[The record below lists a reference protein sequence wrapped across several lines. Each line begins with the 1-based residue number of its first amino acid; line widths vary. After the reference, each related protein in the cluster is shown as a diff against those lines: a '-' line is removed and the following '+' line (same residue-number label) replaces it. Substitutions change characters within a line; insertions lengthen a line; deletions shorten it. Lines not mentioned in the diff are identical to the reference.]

1 MKTFTDICKTCLRC
15 GLWLSV
21 WFSVTADIT
30 LATSSDDGSF
40 ATANLRIGDTPL
52 LNRKVV
58 NASYVSV
65 LEHPYVVS
73 VRRNCSHYLTGA
85 LLTTGVVV
93 TAAHPLHHV
102 PTYELGV
109 VGGESYCDRGASVLA
124 VVAVVIHPL
133 FDVSAV
139 RHDLALV
146 RVYEEQSS
154 RLGMKPVPLIAAN
167 ASIAGLSAFVT
178 GWGQCSAATRQI
190 CLPRHSRYYPGE
202 SVDPT
207 LRSVFLHVDKET
219 CDEYTELGLP
229 ISAGMLCVG
238 EARRL
243 AASAPCLGVPGAPL
257 VVGGQLLGLL
267 SWGYGCGYTGDLPL
281 VYTDV
286 RKYHRWLTYN
296 LEILES
302 TTHVQLS
309 ELYQATRAYVL
320 RDALVRT
327 RRNPPP
333 ANNTHQRALTA
344 KAIDNQLTKL
354 SGRVFDVRDFVEDM
368 KYHENKKKMYRDRRQ
383 KMISDGLLLVN
394 EEDYFEDEDS
404 LAESEGVMTEV
415 ENGIGYE

>member
-1 MKTFTDICKTCLRC
+1 MSASD
-15 GLWLSV
+15 LSQ
-21 WFSVTADIT
+21 
-30 LATSSDDGSF
+30 
-40 ATANLRIGDTPL
+40 
-52 LNRKVV
+52 
-58 NASYVSV
+58 
-65 LEHPYVVS
+65 E
-73 VRRNCSHYLTGA
+73 TG
-85 LLTTGVVV
+85 
-93 TAAHPLHHV
+93 
-102 PTYELGV
+102 
-109 VGGESYCDRGASVLA
+109 
-124 VVAVVIHPL
+124 
-133 FDVSAV
+133 
-139 RHDLALV
+139 
-146 RVYEEQSS
+146 
-154 RLGMKPVPLIAAN
+154 
-167 ASIAGLSAFVT
+167 
-178 GWGQCSAATRQI
+178 TRQI
-190 CLPRHSRYYPGE
+190 CLPRHSRYYLGE

-207 LRSVFLHVDKET
+207 LRSVYLHVDKET

-229 ISAGMLCVG
+229 ISAGMLCLG
-238 EARRL
+238 EARRH
-243 AASAPCLGVPGAPL
+243 STSVPCLGVPGAPL

-309 ELYQATRAYVL
+309 GLYQATRAYVL

-333 ANNTHQRALTA
+333 ANNTHQRPLTA

-394 EEDYFEDEDS
+394 EEDYFEGEDS
-404 LAESEGVMTEV
+404 LAESEGVVTEV